1 MERHVANSMRS
12 GSDPGRMISGDARRR
27 RWKRWALG
35 VPAGLLLP
43 FFVLVRLSTWLY
55 LDRGLNGWLAV
66 GCSAAGAAFLLSGAV
81 AILAR
86 RLGTRPGPWLLNS
99 TFVMLAAYTFYLL
112 LYISAVNVKSSGIR
126 DTYRHLHPVLR
137 VTLSTFVILD
147 RNAVVTDT
155 ARRPEDYRMMGL
167 SVANR
172 SSHYEQRDG
181 YVHAIDLRTSDRS
194 PGRNF
199 LTRLYFEAMGFD
211 TLRHVGTADHLHVS
225 LPLR

>member
-1 MERHVANSMRS
+1 MEGQVANRQRG
-12 GSDPGRMISGDARRR
+12 GSDTRTLVPVEKRRR
-27 RWKRWALG
+27 RWKRWVFG

-43 FFVLVRLSTWLY
+43 FLVLVRLSTWLY
-55 LDRGLNGWLAV
+55 LDRGFNGWLAV
-66 GCSAAGAAFLLSGAV
+66 GCSAFGAALLLACAV
-81 AILAR
+81 AIVAR
-86 RLGTRPGPWLLNS
+86 RFGARPGKWLLKS
-99 TFVMLAAYTFYLL
+99 TTAMLAAYTVYLL
-112 LYISAVNVKSSGIR
+112 LYISAVNVKSSDIR

-155 ARRPEDYRMMGL
+155 ARRPDDYRTMGL
-167 SVANR
+167 TVANR

-181 YVHAIDLRTSDRS
+181 YVHAVDLRTRDRS
-194 PGRNF
+194 AGRNF